1 MDRSQKI
8 ALVSGAKKGL
18 GFEISKQLAQLGM
31 TVIMTDH
38 DEAGGRKSAET
49 LKNKGLDVVFFPMEI
64 TELESIR
71 RAREFVEKDF
81 GRADVLINN
90 AGIFIDNKLSGLE
103 VDAETVL
110 KTFKT
115 NTLGHLLVSQAFIPL
130 MKKNRY
136 GRIVNMASGLG
147 TLDGMGG
154 GYPSY
159 SISKTALNAVT
170 SILAAETK
178 GTGILINSMCPGWCR
193 TDMGGAL
200 ADRSPEKGAET
211 AVYLATL
218 PDRGPTG
225 ACFRDKKQIH
235 W

>member
-1 MDRSQKI
+1 MEKSHKI
-8 ALVSGAKKGL
+8 ALVSGAKRGL
-18 GFEISKQLAQLGM
+18 GFEISKQLARSGV

-38 DEAGGRKSAET
+38 DEVNGRKNTET

-71 RAREFVEKDF
+71 LAREFVEKEY
-81 GRADVLINN
+81 GRLDILINN
-90 AGIFIDNKLSGLE
+90 AGIFIDEKISGLT

-110 KTFKT
+110 TTFKT

-147 TLDGMGG
+147 TLEGMGG

-159 SISKTALNAVT
+159 RISKTALNAVT

-193 TDMGGAL
+193 TEMGGPF
-200 ADRSPEKGAET
+200 ADRSAEKGAET
-211 AVYLATL
+211 AIYLAAL
-218 PDRGPTG
+218 PDNGPTG
-225 ACFRDKKQIH
+225 SCFRDKKKIH

>member
-1 MDRSQKI
+1 MEKSHKI
-8 ALVSGAKKGL
+8 VLVSGAKKGL
-18 GFEISKQLAQLGM
+18 GFEISKQLARPGA
-31 TVIMTDH
+31 TVIMTDR
-38 DEAGGRKSAET
+38 DEPNSKKAVET
-49 LKNKGLDVVFFPMEI
+49 LKNKGLDVVFFPMDI
-64 TELESIR
+64 TDLGSIR
-71 RAREFVEKDF
+71 RAREFVEKEF
-81 GRADVLINN
+81 GRLDVLINN
-90 AGIFIDNKLSGLE
+90 AGIFIDDKISGLE

-115 NTLGHLLVSQAFIPL
+115 NTLGHLLVSQSFIPL

-136 GRIVNMASGLG
+136 GRIVNMSSGLG
-147 TLDGMGG
+147 TLDEMGG

-159 SISKTALNAVT
+159 RISKTALNAVT
-170 SILAAETK
+170 RILAAETK

-193 TDMGGAL
+193 TDMGGLL

-218 PDRGPTG
+218 PDNGPTG
-225 ACFRDKKQIH
+225 SYFRDKKQIR